1 MEHDMTH
8 DMMMI
13 WLVGYQKDK
22 GELEAIT
29 ASMGIRSP
37 TLSDEPHGY
46 TIPKDQQY
54 NRAIIRMNELVK
66 RIRYIERCVD
76 QLKEVNEDYFRII
89 YHRWLHEYPDK
100 PNGHMSLED
109 IAVSILHM
117 DPRTMIRNR
126 LYNDAKEAL
135 LDIMSVNVMECHDD
149 SKI

>member
-1 MEHDMTH
+1 MTYD
-8 DMMMI
+8 DMMIM
-13 WLVGYQKDK
+13 LKDYQKDR
-22 GELEAIT
+22 GELEVMC

-37 TLSDEPHGY
+37 SFSDDPHGY
-46 TIPKDQQY
+46 SIPKDQQY
-54 NRAIIRMNELVK
+54 NEAISRIDELIE
-66 RIRYIERCVD
+66 RIRYIERCVNK
-76 QLKEVNEDYFRII
+76 LKGVDEDYFRII
-89 YHRWLHEYPDK
+89 YHRWLHDYYPDK
-100 PNGHMSLED
+100 ASGHMSLED